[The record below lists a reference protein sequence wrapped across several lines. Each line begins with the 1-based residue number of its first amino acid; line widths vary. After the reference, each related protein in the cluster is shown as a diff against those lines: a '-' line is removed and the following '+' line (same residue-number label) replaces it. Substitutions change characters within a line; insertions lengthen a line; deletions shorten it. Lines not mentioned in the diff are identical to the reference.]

1 MLPSAQQV
9 ASTGQTFRMKT
20 MELKDALRY
29 VQAWGDAQG
38 DHTYVGRMRSQ
49 PDGSFSTMGRG
60 AFFRYDAQAKRL
72 RVGGVLGQKAD
83 IYVEWPEVYAGVQQA
98 VSREPST
105 TAQGY
110 AILEPESF
118 PPVPGPVLLIARD
131 FSDATVSKELFV
143 AEVRWLLACAQHW
156 FSYRELAV
164 LAMDDEE
171 NLRDAARVEAEN
183 AAQPSMLMK
192 DVMRLRQQERG
203 GRKP

>member
-1 MLPSAQQV
+1 
-9 ASTGQTFRMKT
+9 

-38 DHTYVGRMRSQ
+38 DHTYAGRMRSQ

-60 AFFRYDAQAKRL
+60 AFFRYDAQSKRL
-72 RVGGVLGQKAD
+72 RVGGLIHQEAG
-83 IYVEWPEVYAGVQQA
+83 IYVQWPDSSADVHRA

-156 FSYRELAV
+156 FSYRLLAV
-164 LAMDDEE
+164 RAMGDEE
-171 NLRDAARVEAEN
+171 NLIDAARVEAEN
-183 AAQPSMLMK
+183 AAQPSTPVLGTPFWH
-192 DVMRLRQQERG
+192 QS
-203 GRKP
+203 